1 MTTSVT
7 TVNPAKTA
15 LLLMDFQPA
24 ILASIAESEGLL
36 ARARAALSWA
46 RSEKIQVCYVRVA
59 FTAEDYRGVPTHSK
73 AFAAVAQNQFLA
85 ADSPESQV
93 HESLEIRDE
102 DIVVRKT
109 RFGAFSTTSLYSRL
123 HAKGIDTLILA
134 GISTA
139 GVVLSSVRDAGDE
152 DYRICVLS
160 DATADP
166 DPEVHRV
173 LTEKVFPH
181 QADVITTDDLEKLTE
196 DPELQ
201 RLNG

>member
-1 MTTSVT
+1 MTTTVT
-7 TVNPAKTA
+7 PVDPTKTA

-24 ILASIAESEGLL
+24 MLAGIAEPESLL
-36 ARARAALSWA
+36 ARTRAALSWA
-46 RSEKIQVCYVRVA
+46 RSEKIQVCYVRVG
-59 FTAEDYRGVPTHSK
+59 FTDEDFRAVPAHSK
-73 AFAAVAQNQFLA
+73 TFAVVAQNKFLA
-85 ADSPESQV
+85 ADSPEAQV
-93 HESLEIRDE
+93 HDSLEIRDE

-123 HAKGIDTLILA
+123 HAQGIDTLILA

-139 GVVLSSVRDAGDE
+139 GVVLSTVRDAGDE
-152 DYRICVLS
+152 DYRVYVLS

-181 QADVITTDDLEKLTE
+181 QAEVISTSDLPTLSY
-196 DPELQ
+196 D
-201 RLNG
+201 LNR